1 MKKIIFSLLLIIGFS
16 FAYQDLGSK
25 TFYSMIQNEKDIIIL
40 DVRTPQEYEKDGHI
54 PNSILIPVQILPQ
67 YIKELEKFKDKKVLV
82 YCRSGNRSVL
92 ASKILEQNGFKKVYN
107 LKYGI
112 IDWKKQN
119 FSVEYGMKN

>member
-1 MKKIIFSLLLIIGFS
+1 MKKIIFSLLLIMGFS
-16 FAYQDLGSK
+16 FAYQDLDSK

-119 FSVEYGMKN
+119 FPVEYGTEK